1 MILRPYEVTSQTA
14 IYRYKRSVLVDFII
28 ERPLFPSD
36 WARACRDWLVQSHN
50 RTATRLPTRPVVD
63 SLPLRRKPRW
73 LKQPTGLFLRATFR
87 IHNHLPPKQKKDIP
101 FGMSFCFG
109 GRWWI
114 RTTEVIDDRFTVWSL
129 WPLGKPSIFNYQLDW
144 SWWTD
149 LNPRPADYK
158 SAALPTE
165 LHQRFVKP
173 SVSATYI

>member
-1 MILRPYEVTSQTA
+1 MRPYGITSQTA
-14 IYRYKRSVLVDFII
+14 IYRCKRLCRLISLSNNLF
-28 ERPLFPSD
+28 FPSD
-36 WARACRDWLVQSHN
+36 LARACRDWLVQSHN
-50 RTATRLPTRPVVD
+50 RTATRVPTRPVVD
-63 SLPLRRKPRW
+63 SLPLRRNPRW
-73 LKQPTGLFLRATFR
+73 LKRATGTFLRAGFR

-114 RTTEVIDDRFTVWSL
+114 RTTEVIDDRFTVCSL
-129 WPLGKPSIFNYQLDW
+129 WPLGKPSIFDYQLDW